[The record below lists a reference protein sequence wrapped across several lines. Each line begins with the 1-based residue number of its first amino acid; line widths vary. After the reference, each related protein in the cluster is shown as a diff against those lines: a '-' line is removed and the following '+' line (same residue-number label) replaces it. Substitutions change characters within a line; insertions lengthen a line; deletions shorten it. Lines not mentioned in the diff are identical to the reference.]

1 MNNPAPRSHK
11 TSLFYPRLF
20 GLSYS
25 CLVLALA
32 LFAIARALLINT
44 YGAESFSW
52 QELSPVFQ
60 RGARFDAKTAILLL
74 FLPLLLSLLFGFIA
88 SWRNWLLRLYKSYLT
103 LLLVASTLLALI
115 NHFYYRNFQN
125 HIDIFVFGLFEDDVS
140 AIFATIWQDYPW
152 LWFLLLFFILSL
164 SLAWLLPR
172 LAKYLHYWPES
183 RWLRL
188 SYCSGI
194 ILLLLILGR
203 GSLGIFPLSTDTHL
217 AVSPHNFLNRAVVN
231 GVYALYDAF
240 ENRYSSSRP
249 AKVDRDQASAAWQQ
263 LKKLQ
268 PETYHGELPSADQL
282 FWRSGS
288 NSKLN
293 WQQPPHVVL
302 VLRESFGSQ
311 LLNFHTKDNDLMGAL
326 QPHWE
331 TDLIFDNFVSATLG
345 THSSLEKILLSLPM
359 SDVTLSELR
368 KLAFPSSLARF
379 YQQQGYQSSYVTGG
393 NKNWHDLDL
402 LLPEQ
407 GFANLY
413 DQIDIAAKL
422 SQVEYDGNWGVFD
435 QYAYDFILR
444 LLENAEQPQFIFLLT
459 TSNHSPY
466 SVPSDYRLPRP
477 QLSQQLQALAFE
489 RPVAELEKVL
499 HAYQYANDAFG
510 NFISAIKVNPDTK
523 ANTIIAATG
532 DHHARDIIRYDADP
546 ELMAFRHMVPL
557 YLYLPRAARARV
569 TYQPTRVGSHWDIAA
584 TLIATSHPNNRHF
597 AFGHNLLGANMPDN
611 MVARAGNFYLHAQG
625 AIASGQHYQWSD
637 KAQKRL
643 RASVDPV
650 PELQQAQQWAQ
661 ARYLLLQYWFGEFIT
676 Q

>member
-1 MNNPAPRSHK
+1 MENPEPIAIK
-11 TSLFYPRLF
+11 TQSFYPRL
-20 GLSYS
+20 LALNYS
-25 CLVLALA
+25 CLLLALA
-32 LFAIARALLINT
+32 LFALARATLIAA
-44 YGAESFSW
+44 YSAEAFAW
-52 QELSPVFQ
+52 QELLPVFQ

-74 FLPLLLSLLFGFIA
+74 LLPFLLSLLLGA
-88 SWRNWLLRLYKSYLT
+88 VANWRTWLLRFYQFYLT
-103 LLLVASTLLALI
+103 LLLIASGLLALI

-152 LWFLLLFFILSL
+152 VWFLLLFLLLSL

-172 LAKYLHYWPES
+172 LANYLHYWPHS
-183 RWLRL
+183 LLLRL
-188 SYCSGI
+188 SYSSGV

-203 GSLGIFPLSTDTHL
+203 GSVGIFPLSTDTHL

-249 AKVDRDQASAAWQQ
+249 AQVDRGQASAAWQQ

-268 PETYHGELPSADQL
+268 PETYPGELPSAEQL

-379 YQQQGYQSSYVTGG
+379 YQQQGYQSSYV
-393 NKNWHDLDL
+393 
-402 LLPEQ
+402 
-407 GFANLY
+407 
-413 DQIDIAAKL
+413 
-422 SQVEYDGNWGVFD
+422 VE
-435 QYAYDFILR
+435 
-444 LLENAEQPQFIFLLT
+444 P
-459 TSNHSPY
+459 
-466 SVPSDYRLPRP
+466 
-477 QLSQQLQALAFE
+477 
-489 RPVAELEKVL
+489 
-499 HAYQYANDAFG
+499 
-510 NFISAIKVNPDTK
+510 
-523 ANTIIAATG
+523 
-532 DHHARDIIRYDADP
+532 
-546 ELMAFRHMVPL
+546 
-557 YLYLPRAARARV
+557 
-569 TYQPTRVGSHWDIAA
+569 
-584 TLIATSHPNNRHF
+584 
-597 AFGHNLLGANMPDN
+597 
-611 MVARAGNFYLHAQG
+611 
-625 AIASGQHYQWSD
+625 
-637 KAQKRL
+637 
-643 RASVDPV
+643 
-650 PELQQAQQWAQ
+650 
-661 ARYLLLQYWFGEFIT
+661 
-676 Q
+676 